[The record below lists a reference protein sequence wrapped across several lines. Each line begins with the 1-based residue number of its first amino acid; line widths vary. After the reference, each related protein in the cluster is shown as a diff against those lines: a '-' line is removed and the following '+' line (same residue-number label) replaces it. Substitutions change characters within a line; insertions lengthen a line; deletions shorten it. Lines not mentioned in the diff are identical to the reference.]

1 MKGNVCDNC
10 GWFKPEGMGLGT
22 CQNPKCEK
30 DIVPLYGG
38 CKLFSEK
45 GKSGKVKP
53 RRLCDFCERGKRMN
67 SEEGEHDLRLVK
79 LTPLPAINLTSGEI
93 ETKPEKPFY
102 AMFLHDPEYGDE
114 AATFQV
120 KFCPIC
126 GRKLV
131 TE

>member
-1 MKGNVCDNC
+1 MTEKNCKNCKHFEEWRDGWGFCHKNRTMVYETSVCIRH
-10 GWFKPEGMGLGT
+10 E
-22 CQNPKCEK
+22 PK
-30 DIVPLYGG
+30 
-38 CKLFSEK
+38 S
-45 GKSGKVKP
+45 SKVKP
-53 RRLCDFCERGKRMN
+53 RRLCDFCERWKRMN

-79 LTPLPAINLTSGEI
+79 LTPLPAINLTTGER
-93 ETKPEKPFY
+93 EEKAKPPYY

-114 AATFQV
+114 AATFPV